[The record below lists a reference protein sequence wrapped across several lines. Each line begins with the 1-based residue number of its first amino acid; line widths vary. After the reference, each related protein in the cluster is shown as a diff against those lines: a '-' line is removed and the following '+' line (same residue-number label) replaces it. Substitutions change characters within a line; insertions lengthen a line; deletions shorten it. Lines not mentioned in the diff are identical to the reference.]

1 MQLIK
6 DQAALAG
13 DPTIRLTHIVFQ
25 SDMGIFAVQA
35 CTKDGETEA
44 VGQEG
49 FVIAADRVGAVELCI
64 TGIFE
69 RTKVR
74 ERDQPIQ
81 MISWMICLMCGKN
94 LRQVE
99 IFHGT
104 SPFIFR

>member
-1 MQLIK
+1 
-6 DQAALAG
+6 
-13 DPTIRLTHIVFQ
+13 
-25 SDMGIFAVQA
+25 MGIFAVQA